1 MDEKETILEAKQVYK
16 IYRGRPVIRNA
27 TLDLHEG
34 ECVVVTGNN
43 GCGKTT
49 LLRLLSGTTR
59 ATLGNVWSRPRLSE
73 QFMPANAVKDIRLST
88 FRFLISM
95 AMLDGYSRRE
105 AERVCKVVMA
115 HYDLSG
121 MEKVA
126 IRELSDSM
134 FRKVMIAQ
142 AMLKPCDLLFLD
154 EPFTGLDQNMR
165 ELLLADMLRIKR
177 QNTAIL
183 IACPPDDGVQGGE
196 ALVDRVWR
204 IEHGVVKEA
213 GQ

>member
-27 TLDLHEG
+27 TLRLHEG
-34 ECVVVTGNN
+34 ECVMVTGSS

-73 QFMPANAVKDIRLST
+73 QFMPANAAKDIRLST
-88 FRFLISM
+88 FRFLVNM
-95 AMLDGYSRRE
+95 AMLDGYSRGE
-105 AERVCKVVMA
+105 AERVCKALIA

-121 MEKVA
+121 MEKAA

-154 EPFTGLDQNMR
+154 EPFIGLDQNMR
-165 ELLLADMLRIKR
+165 NLLFEDMIRIKQ

-183 IACPPDDGVQGGE
+183 IACPPDDGVRGKE
-196 ALVDRVWR
+196 ALVDRVWH